1 MKVIKS
7 QQLTSNEF
15 VNKLLLLNTKFNDC
29 VNAGALSGEPHF
41 EQFLIFLKREFD
53 NKRLAKDELIDL
65 LDNYFHILDH
75 LHDLTPTDML
85 FLIKLDY
92 HLESLAKHYD
102 TEIHIEIAR
111 KGACLEKFV
120 HHSDPRVRIEV
131 ARHGYRLDVL
141 MNDVD
146 PNVRIEVARHGYRLD
161 LFLNDE
167 HRNVR
172 EEVAKH
178 RYGLVVLVND
188 IDRNVREQVA
198 TQNYRLDLLIHD
210 KDQYVREEAISREHG
225 LRCLL
230 HDENQ
235 YVRAIAK
242 CLLQTRHL

>member
-7 QQLTSNEF
+7 QQLTSNAF
-15 VNKLLLLNTKFNDC
+15 VNKLLLLNTQFNDY
-29 VNAGALSGEPHF
+29 VNVGELSGETHF
-41 EQFLIFLKREFD
+41 TQFLTFLKQEFD
-53 NKRLAKDELIDL
+53 NKKLTKDELINL
-65 LDNYFHILDH
+65 FDNHFHILDH

-92 HLESLAKHYD
+92 HLESLSKHYD

-120 HHSDPRVRIEV
+120 HHLDPRVRIEV

-146 PNVRIEVARHGYRLD
+146 PNVRIEVARHGYR
-161 LFLNDE
+161 
-167 HRNVR
+167 
-172 EEVAKH
+172 
-178 RYGLVVLVND
+178 LVVLVND

-242 CLLQTRHL
+242 RLLQTRHL